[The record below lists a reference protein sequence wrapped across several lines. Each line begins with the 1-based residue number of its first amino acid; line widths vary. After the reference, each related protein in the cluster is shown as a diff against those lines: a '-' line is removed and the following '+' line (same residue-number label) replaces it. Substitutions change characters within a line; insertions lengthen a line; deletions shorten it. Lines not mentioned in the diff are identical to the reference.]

1 MRESGRVLT
10 ISQLAAY
17 AGVTVRAVRHYHHI
31 GLLPEPER
39 DSSGYRSYDAAAVV
53 RLIRIHTLADAGVP
67 LARVQQLL
75 DANPD
80 EFTERVREIDER
92 LRAQGRQIQLHRKRI
107 NMLSAGDHL
116 ALPQSVVGYLDRLRG
131 LGIDERYIEMER
143 DAWIMVA
150 AQSRDGLDGVIAAKH
165 QELDDPDMV
174 RLYRLLSEG
183 LDWPAE
189 DPRLIEVADIMD
201 RLRTRAIAAGNVGK
215 DGFDDSFVALLD
227 ATMAESA
234 PAARRLVELMEERGW
249 KGWIRFERVRTDKLE
264 A

>member
-1 MRESGRVLT
+1 MLT

-17 AGVTVRAVRHYHHI
+17 TGVTVRAVRHYHKI

-39 DSSGYRSYDAAAVV
+39 DRSGYRSYDAAAVV

-75 DANPD
+75 EANPD
-80 EFTERVREIDER
+80 EFTERVREIDKQ
-92 LRAQGRQIQLHRKRI
+92 LLAQVRRIQLNRRRI
-107 NMLSAGDHL
+107 TMLSAGDHL
-116 ALPQSVVGYLDRLRG
+116 ALPQSVVGYLDRLRE
-131 LGIDERYIEMER
+131 LGVDERYIEMER

-150 AQSRDGLDGVIAAKH
+150 AQSPDGLDDVIAFKH
-165 QELDDPDMV
+165 AELDDPDMV
-174 RLYRLLSEG
+174 RLYRLLGDGIS
-183 LDWPAE
+183 WPAD

-201 RLRTRAIAAGNVGK
+201 RLRIRAIEAGTVGE

-234 PAARRLVELMEERGW
+234 PAAKRLLALMEERGW
-249 KGWIRFERVRTDKLE
+249 KGWIRFERLRTDKLQ